1 MRNRAFFFTTIAMSS
16 FLAPC
21 AAFAQIAVLP
31 ETSRAEA
38 QSSAI
43 NNSLAAQ
50 GQNRAAAQ
58 QNQFEVNSLRN
69 EGAIRS
75 APAPIVAAPPIAGPA
90 PVRR

>member
-1 MRNRAFFFTTIAMSS
+1 MRRRILTYAALTAAS
-16 FLAPC
+16 FLPG
-21 AAFAQIAVLP
+21 AALAQIAVLP

-50 GQNRAAAQ
+50 GQNRAASQ

-69 EGAIRS
+69 ESAIRS
-75 APAPIVAAPPIAGPA
+75 APAPVVVAPPIAGPA